1 MIRVIA
7 SDIDGTL
14 LNREHRLSNDNKKA
28 IIRARESGILFLIST
43 GRKYKDAI
51 TVLEGENLADGYI
64 TLSGAQ
70 TISKEGEL
78 LSSIPLTKA
87 DIAKIIKHASHYPVS
102 VILNT
107 IEQDYMIGNQ
117 MELEEGLRLQ
127 EAAFHE
133 AEGAETRTESREDR
147 SLVQMLKKRTVAVS
161 SLDILFSKEAPVYK
175 LFILGSNQQI
185 LNQLDREIRQIPE
198 VASASS
204 YITNLE
210 ITHARAQKGL
220 VLRDF
225 IQRHGY
231 HMNEVMVIGDSMNDY
246 SMISMDYGVTVAME
260 NAMEQLKK
268 AAKYITRDC
277 DHHGVAYAINCLL
290 DGKLE
295 DIRKK

>member
-1 MIRVIA
+1 MIKVIA

-14 LNREHRLSNDNKKA
+14 LNREHRLSLENKKA
-28 IIRARESGILFLIST
+28 IMRARESGIMFLIST

-51 TVLEGENLADGYI
+51 TVLESENLADGYI

-70 TISKEGEL
+70 TISSQGEL
-78 LSSIPLTKA
+78 LSSIPLTRDNIFKVM
-87 DIAKIIKHASHYPVS
+87 KCASSYPVS

-117 MELEEGLRLQ
+117 LEMEESLRLR
-127 EAAFHE
+127 EMALHE
-133 AEGAETRTESREDR
+133 EKRAERETGHRDGR
-147 SLVQMLKKRTVAVS
+147 SLIQMLKKRTVAVS
-161 SLDILFSKEAPVYK
+161 TLDTLFLKGAPVYK
-175 LFILGSNQQI
+175 LFIIGSNQQI
-185 LNQLDREIRQIPE
+185 LNQLDCEIRQIPDI
-198 VASASS
+198 ASASS

-210 ITHARAQKGL
+210 ITHAKAQKGL

-225 IQRHGY
+225 IEQRGY
-231 HMNEVMVIGDSMNDY
+231 KMKEVMTIGDSMNDY

-268 AAKYITRDC
+268 AAKYVTTDC
-277 DHHGVAYAINCLL
+277 DQHGVAYAINCLL
-290 DGKLE
+290 DGNIG